1 MSLTE
6 LMSAANLDQYAQV
19 ALIAFMVAFGAIV
32 WRTFSRR
39 NRARYEDADRMLPLQ
54 DD

>member
-6 LMSAANLDQYAQV
+6 LMSRANLDHYAQV
-19 ALIAFMVAFGAIV
+19 ALVAFMVAFGLIL

-39 NRARYEDADRMLPLQ
+39 NRAQYEDHMRMLPLK